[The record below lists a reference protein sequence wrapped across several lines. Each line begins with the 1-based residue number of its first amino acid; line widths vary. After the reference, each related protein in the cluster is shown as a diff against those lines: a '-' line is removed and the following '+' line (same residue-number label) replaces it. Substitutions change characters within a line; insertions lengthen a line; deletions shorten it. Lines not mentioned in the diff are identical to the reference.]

1 MHDIIIIGGG
11 PAGLTAALYARRAG
25 KRVLIIEKGGFGG
38 QMTFSPKIENYP
50 AFLSVSGSELA
61 DKMVGQVLEQGADVE
76 VEEVTGIERRGGDFH
91 VRCGEKVFAARA
103 VILATGA
110 RHRLLG
116 VPGEEKFLGDG
127 VSFCAV
133 CDGAFYKDRHVIVVG
148 GGNSALQEA
157 LLLAETAEK
166 VTVVQNLDEFTGE
179 VRLCELLAAKPNV
192 ETIFG
197 HTVVGIVGEEA
208 LTGAEV
214 EDVHT
219 GARRVI
225 PADGVFVAIGLAPDN
240 GTFESLVALDRGYIA
255 AGEDCKT
262 SAEGIFT
269 AGDCRTKGVRQIA
282 TAVADGAT
290 AALAACRYIDGE

>member
-1 MHDIIIIGGG
+1 MHDIIIVGGG
-11 PAGLTAALYARRAG
+11 PAGLAAALYARRAG
-25 KRVLIIEKGGFGG
+25 KRVLIVEKGGFGG

-61 DKMVGQVLEQGADVE
+61 DKMVEQVLQQGADVE
-76 VEEVTGIERRGGDFH
+76 IGAVTGIERHGDGFH
-91 VRCGEKVFAARA
+91 VRAGASVFAAKA

-116 VPGEEKFLGDG
+116 VPGEDKFLGDG

-133 CDGAFYKDRHVIVVG
+133 CDGAFYKDRQVLVIG

-157 LLLAETAEK
+157 LLLAETAAK

-179 VRLCELLAAKPNV
+179 VRLCELLTQKPNV

-197 HTVVGIVGEEA
+197 HTVTAILGEDA

-219 GARRVI
+219 GARRVL
-225 PADGVFVAIGLAPDN
+225 PADGVFVAVGLAPDN
-240 GTFESLVALDRGYIA
+240 GAFENLVALDGGYIA
-255 AGEDCKT
+255 AGEDTVT
-262 SAEGIFT
+262 SAEGVFT
-269 AGDCRTKGVRQIA
+269 AGDCRTKRVRQIA